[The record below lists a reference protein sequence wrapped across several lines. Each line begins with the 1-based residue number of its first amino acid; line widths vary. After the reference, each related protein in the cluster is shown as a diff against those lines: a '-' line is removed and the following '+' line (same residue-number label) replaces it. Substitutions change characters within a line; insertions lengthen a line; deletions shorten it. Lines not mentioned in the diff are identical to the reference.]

1 MTISEISLSPTVVGH
16 KNYPL
21 PHIIMLQLRNINR
34 ISYEQVEMKRL
45 LGFIGEQISMLIDEI
60 TT

>member
-1 MTISEISLSPTVVGH
+1 MTISEISLSPTVVSH

-21 PHIIMLQLRNINR
+21 PHTIMLQLRNIDR
-34 ISYEQVEMKRL
+34 VSYEQVEIERL
-45 LGFIGEQISMLIDEI
+45 SGFIGEQISMLIDEI